1 VLPGEVALDDVGQ
14 VEEDP
19 LSARR
24 RIDNGSQEVSAAAA
38 NICDRVEAAEVVG
51 AEDRGDVGV
60 GLGRHRLPED
70 LRLGRATVEVG
81 PDAARLNG
89 LHGWCCGADGMF
101 EVPECLG
108 DDA

>member
-1 VLPGEVALDDVGQ
+1 VKKSHPPRCEAIVLAGEVAVDDVGQ

-19 LSARR
+19 LSARC

-51 AEDRGDVGV
+51 AEDRGDVGA

-70 LRLGRATVEVG
+70 LRLGRVN
-81 PDAARLNG
+81 DLRY
-89 LHGWCCGADGMF
+89 WSCW
-101 EVPECLG
+101 
-108 DDA
+108 